1 MTTNSVSPVV
11 SEIKRCLK
19 IAWPIMGAQF
29 LVLSMFFVDNIMVG
43 QIGADSLG
51 ALAVANS
58 LFSFVSIVAI
68 GAIGALTPF
77 YAEAIGAKQYQQLLD
92 CLRQSWFYVF
102 LLILV
107 VEVLLFFSQ
116 DFLLAMGQD
125 ERLIPVALSYIQII
139 MFGLPAL
146 LVQISLRYFC
156 ESHGDSLP
164 SIIIIAVVAA
174 LNIPLDYLLVFGFG
188 PIPSLGVRGA
198 AMATTLLQWVALL
211 LTVLY
216 IWKSQKYREY
226 VFLKKFNPDWDMI
239 REFVRVGFPLGAA
252 IAVEVWFFV
261 ATTFLM
267 GKMGTRELAAHQV
280 ALNAASI
287 IFMIPLGLSHGLA
300 ILMGQNIGNKRFD
313 LLKSSWQAG
322 LIITLVIQTITAMLF
337 LFAPRFVVD
346 LYGQSGAVASL
357 AVELVMIAGFFQ
369 LFDGMQVIGIGGLRG
384 LKETRFAMFATILAF
399 WVIGAIFV
407 YIQFQQKSPAG
418 IWYGLLI
425 SLGIAA
431 AMHHFRIYTRVKA
444 LSLKI

>member
-1 MTTNSVSPVV
+1 
-11 SEIKRCLK
+11 
-19 IAWPIMGAQF
+19 
-29 LVLSMFFVDNIMVG
+29 
-43 QIGADSLG
+43 
-51 ALAVANS
+51 
-58 LFSFVSIVAI
+58 
-68 GAIGALTPF
+68 
-77 YAEAIGAKQYQQLLD
+77 
-92 CLRQSWFYVF
+92 
-102 LLILV
+102 
-107 VEVLLFFSQ
+107 
-116 DFLLAMGQD
+116 
-125 ERLIPVALSYIQII
+125 
-139 MFGLPAL
+139 
-146 LVQISLRYFC
+146 
-156 ESHGDSLP
+156 
-164 SIIIIAVVAA
+164 
-174 LNIPLDYLLVFGFG
+174 
-188 PIPSLGVRGA
+188 
-198 AMATTLLQWVALL
+198 
-211 LTVLY
+211 
-216 IWKSQKYREY
+216 
-226 VFLKKFNPDWDMI
+226 
-239 REFVRVGFPLGAA
+239 
-252 IAVEVWFFV
+252 
-261 ATTFLM
+261 
-267 GKMGTRELAAHQV
+267 
-280 ALNAASI
+280 
-287 IFMIPLGLSHGLA
+287 MIPLGLSHGLA